1 MKTGTKRLLEE
12 LEQIAD
18 QVGIRVRYDMMTGLC
33 AGKGGLCRVK
43 GGYRLIVDRR
53 TTNHERVGYLVDAL
67 ARFDLEEM
75 YLSPQARRAI
85 GVDRKAVAAAAND

>member
-18 QVGIRVRYDMMTGLC
+18 QVGIRVRYDTMTGLC